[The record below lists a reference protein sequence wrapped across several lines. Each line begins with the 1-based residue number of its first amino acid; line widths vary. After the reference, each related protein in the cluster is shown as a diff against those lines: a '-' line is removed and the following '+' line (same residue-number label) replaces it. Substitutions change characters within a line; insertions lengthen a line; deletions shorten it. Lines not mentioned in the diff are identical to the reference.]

1 MCLAM
6 SGMFDLSNSAI
17 NTDSLLYSLYMG
29 DSDRIMDI
37 TNSMMDFMRLIHN
50 IGKYQ
55 IIGVEAWHGLI
66 NLSIDQCNPVLS

>member
-1 MCLAM
+1 MLVTFNDLMCLAM

-55 IIGVEAWHGLI
+55 IIGVEA
-66 NLSIDQCNPVLS
+66 